1 MGMTRVESETENAK
15 AAILS
20 CDPLLSTNLPLA
32 PLAILCFVSDD
43 NFHCD
48 HMFID
53 NVHTMSIG
61 RFGGACF

>member
-48 HMFID
+48 H
-53 NVHTMSIG
+53 
-61 RFGGACF
+61 